1 MVFSNEHPRAEALK
15 KDRWRIYEI
24 IDEELY
30 HKNPSTSK
38 PSQLSFMPDKI
49 RQPKYYHYYWH
60 RVKPR
65 EKVAQGWHRLFKSF
79 FVSQVGFQKVKCI
92 KTVLGLSSTSLSQK
106 DVCGTSEMHESCYK
120 NGMWLMQ
127 LPQQVVQCQKCLAD
141 VLNPVNREPSAH
153 SIQLPANFR
162 VDHSKKEDG
171 ISLWVLCMWYQLQCT
186 QRDSWTRNRRRTS
199 FLW

>member
-1 MVFSNEHPRAEALK
+1 MTY
-15 KDRWRIYEI
+15 WRISKMV
-24 IDEELY
+24 ELEVTRIVL
-30 HKNPSTSK
+30 NRSCSK
-38 PSQLSFMPDKI
+38 HPT
-49 RQPKYYHYYWH
+49 
-60 RVKPR
+60 
-65 EKVAQGWHRLFKSF
+65 QGWHRLFKSF

-171 ISLWVLCMWYQLQCT
+171 ISL
-186 QRDSWTRNRRRTS
+186 
-199 FLW
+199 